1 MKRVLDFLA
10 VAGAIGGSSLI
21 AANVGLNVLGYAFF
35 LISSLASLQLLRQ
48 SDASKSLIVINLWFT
63 AMNVLGIVRY

>member
-10 VAGAIGGSSLI
+10 VAGAVGGSTLI
-21 AANVGLNVLGYAFF
+21 ASNVGLNVLGYALF